1 MHCISTLRRPVG
13 LLRRAIETGRH
24 LHKSD
29 CLCDMSVRKALVGME
44 LRVQC
49 YQRTREPGSIHSTEE
64 NAGAS
69 RIIFVQKKTVRTRT
83 NAASRCHSLA
93 DCGFDGVR
101 VRATS
106 LQASAPTH
114 RSVEAKDTSRGAV
127 VLDRRTRH
135 SRSGKREVRYL
146 TVADGQGVQKI
157 TARNGRLVDI
167 PDGEWR
173 TLIGLASGGLALV
186 NW

>member
-1 MHCISTLRRPVG
+1 
-13 LLRRAIETGRH
+13 
-24 LHKSD
+24 
-29 CLCDMSVRKALVGME
+29 
-44 LRVQC
+44 
-49 YQRTREPGSIHSTEE
+49 
-64 NAGAS
+64 
-69 RIIFVQKKTVRTRT
+69 
-83 NAASRCHSLA
+83 
-93 DCGFDGVR
+93 
-101 VRATS
+101 
-106 LQASAPTH
+106 
-114 RSVEAKDTSRGAV
+114 

-157 TARNGRLVDI
+157 TARDSRLVDI